1 MIALAKRQFVKV
13 GPAEWQGAAMLEPTL
28 ALQTAVRTALVN
40 SADLTGIVPANSIRS
55 GSTRPDKLPSVILSG
70 VATQMTEYRGFMSQ
84 ARAAQCLLD
93 IHVWALDDGIDT
105 AWQIGFAVCN
115 ALMNA
120 PATDSFVI
128 DEWEKPSVRWM
139 RDPDPE
145 KSLCHG
151 VVSLSAIVR
160 WKV

>member
-1 MIALAKRQFVKV
+1 
-13 GPAEWQGAAMLEPTL
+13 MLEPTL
-28 ALQTAVRTALVN
+28 ALQTAVRAALVN
-40 SADLTGIVPANSIRS
+40 SPDLTGIVPAKSIRS

-70 VATQMTEYRGFMSQ
+70 VATQNLGYAAGSQ
-84 ARAAQCLLD
+84 YVARCLLD
-93 IHVWALDDGIDT
+93 LHVWAVDDGIDT

-115 ALMNA
+115 ALRDA
-120 PATDSFVI
+120 PQPDGFAI